1 MLRDKNTLLSV
12 MMRFNLRRLA
22 AIFLIAAAACVASS
36 ASAAPSKP
44 DELLMKIRQVFR
56 SHRPPPPYITYT
68 LVRQQLTEQ
77 GYVDYVDSYTYHIWC
92 RTSDLAALGRKVF
105 RDDARGDL
113 EFLRPEFNQDRDPG
127 PPTADVF
134 ERAPVHPQPV
144 EVAPT
149 PEPVNVPAV
158 IGSVTAYGELEY
170 HVTAVRTEGDLLHLS
185 VTPIRSPDRN
195 RLREIYVDKKTL
207 ELTKLIA
214 TDKLFIE
221 PGNEIHPELFTITMT
236 MIDGRPL
243 VTAIRGDTTDGY
255 TGDGHEVE
263 YTFKDIKFPS
273 SLPDWYFNARS
284 YAMHTGEA
292 PL

>member
-1 MLRDKNTLLSV
+1 MAVT
-12 MMRFNLRRLA
+12 A
-22 AIFLIAAAACVASS
+22 CIAASHADAAQSQGDA
-36 ASAAPSKP
+36 
-44 DELLMKIRQVFR
+44 LLMKIRQVFR

-68 LVRQQLTEQ
+68 LERQSMTEQ
-77 GYVDYVDSYTYHIWC
+77 GYIDYTSTYKYHIWC
-92 RTSDLAALGRKVF
+92 RTSDRAALGRKVF

-144 EVAPT
+144 EVVPT
-149 PEPVNVPAV
+149 PEPVSVPAV

-170 HVTAVRTEGDLLHLS
+170 HVTAVNTEGNLLHLS
-185 VTPIRSPDRN
+185 VRPIRDPDRN

-214 TDKLFIE
+214 TDKLFIT
-221 PGNEIHPELFTITMT
+221 PGNEVHPERFEITMS
-236 MIDGRPL
+236 MLDGRPL
-243 VTAIRGDTTDGY
+243 VTAIHSEATDGY
-255 TGDGHEVE
+255 TGDSAITD
-263 YTFKDIKFPS
+263 YKFTDIKFPS
-273 SLPDWYFNARS
+273 SLPDWYFNART
-284 YAMHTGEA
+284 YAMHTSEA

>member
-1 MLRDKNTLLSV
+1 MSST
-12 MMRFNLRRLA
+12 LRRFSA
-22 AIFLIAAAACVASS
+22 VFFIAAACVA
-36 ASAAPSKP
+36 ASGANAAQSKG
-44 DELLMKIRQVFR
+44 DALLQKIRVVFR

-68 LVRQQLTEQ
+68 LHRESITEQ
-77 GYVDYVDSYTYHIWC
+77 GYTDYTATYTYHIWC
-92 RTSDLAALGRKVF
+92 RSSDRAALGRKVF
-105 RDDARGDL
+105 RDEARGDL

-149 PEPVNVPAV
+149 PEPVAAPAV

-170 HVTAVRTEGDLLHLS
+170 HVTAVQTEGDLLHLS
-185 VTPIRSPDRN
+185 VVPFRDPDRN

-207 ELTKLIA
+207 ELRKLIA
-214 TDKLFIE
+214 TDKLFI
-221 PGNEIHPELFTITMT
+221 GNAEIHPVRFTITMA
-236 MIDGRPL
+236 MQDGRPL
-243 VTAIRGDTTDGY
+243 VTAIHAETTDDY
-255 TGDGHEVE
+255 KGDSHITD
-263 YTFKDIKFPS
+263 YTFTDIKFPS
-273 SLPDWYFNARS
+273 SLPDWYFNAHS

>member
-1 MLRDKNTLLSV
+1 MLRDKNTLLTV
-12 MMRFNLRRLA
+12 MMLRLRRSA
-22 AIFLIAAAACVASS
+22 AVLLTVAACVASAS
-36 ASAAPSKP
+36 ASTAPANP
-44 DELLMKIRQVFR
+44 DRLLQRIREVFR

-68 LVRQQLTEQ
+68 LDRASLTEQ
-77 GYVDYVDSYTYHIWC
+77 GYPDYTATYSYHIWC
-92 RTSDLAALGRKVF
+92 RTSDRAALGRKVF

-134 ERAPVHPQPV
+134 ERAPAHPQPV
-144 EVAPT
+144 EIAPT
-149 PEPVNVPAV
+149 PEPAALPAI

-170 HVTAVRTEGDLLHLS
+170 HVTSVTTEGSLLHLS
-185 VTPIRSPDRN
+185 LVPIRDPDRN
-195 RLREIYVDKKTL
+195 RLREIYVNKKTL

-214 TDKLFIE
+214 TDKLFI
-221 PGNEIHPELFTITMT
+221 GNAEIHPVRFTINMT
-236 MIDGRPL
+236 MLDGRPL
-243 VTAIRGDTTDGY
+243 VSTIHAETTDNY
-255 TGDGHEVE
+255 KGDSYITD

-273 SLPDWYFNARS
+273 SLPDWYFNART